1 MAETVIVIP
10 TDDAA
15 AESPAESAAE
25 AHADRAESHETHAE
39 TAAVEAETA
48 KDTTYENAEAAALA
62 AEIAA
67 IGASKATDAANLA
80 TSVAQSIADAFST
93 LPERMAAALSQ
104 QNAPAEVVTEKPKP
118 DPNND
123 VAPKQGHWYYKPL
136 FGRKNRAE

>member
-10 TDDAA
+10 TDDEK

-25 AHADRAESHETHAE
+25 AHADRAENHESHAE
-39 TAAVEAETA
+39 TAAIEAESA
-48 KDTTYENAEAAALA
+48 KDTSNENVEAAALA

-67 IGASKATDAANLA
+67 IGATKATDAANLA
-80 TSVAQSIADAFST
+80 TSVAQTIADAFST

-104 QNAPAEVVTEKPKP
+104 QNAPAQITEPKPKP

-136 FGRKNRAE
+136 FGRKNKAE

>member
-1 MAETVIVIP
+1 MTETVIVIP
-10 TDDAA
+10 TDDEK

-25 AHADRAESHETHAE
+25 AHADRAENHESHAE
-39 TAAVEAETA
+39 TAAIEAESA
-48 KDTTYENAEAAALA
+48 KDTSNENVEAAALA

-67 IGASKATDAANLA
+67 IGATKATDAANLA
-80 TSVAQSIADAFST
+80 TSVAQTIADAFST

-104 QNAPAEVVTEKPKP
+104 QNTPEVVTEKPKP

-136 FGRKNRAE
+136 FSRKNRAE